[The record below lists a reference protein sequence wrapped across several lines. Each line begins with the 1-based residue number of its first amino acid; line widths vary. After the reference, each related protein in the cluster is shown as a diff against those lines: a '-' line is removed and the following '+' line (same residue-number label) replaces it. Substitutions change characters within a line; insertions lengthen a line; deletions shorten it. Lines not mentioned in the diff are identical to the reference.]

1 MDLKNR
7 KAVRTAAVHA
17 VQENPGNPRGVA
29 GVYVAVTIGM
39 SLLGALL
46 MALLDNR
53 IAQTGGLANMGLRSI
68 LSTIQSI
75 LPMVQALVLI
85 LLQLGYQ
92 KAALDITHRRAVTPR
107 TLLQGAPRFGAMI
120 RASLIQYFLYMIL
133 LMLAMYG
140 AAFLF
145 TSTPLSNDFYELM
158 TPILSDA
165 ESLNAVLSGDS
176 ATFPQMAATL
186 LPAIPMFLGLA
197 LLICAPVFYG
207 YRMVGYCILSGRG
220 ARAAMRESSQMMKG
234 HKLDLFKLD
243 CSFWWFY
250 LAQGLTTAILYGDVL
265 LNFLGVPLPWS
276 ATVSY
281 YVFYVLSLLAEGL
294 VYYCFLN
301 RVETA
306 YATTFN
312 ILRPKPQP
320 TQGAVL
326 GNIFDLAKDHTEF

>member
-17 VQENPGNPRGVA
+17 VQENPGNPKGVA

-39 SLLGALL
+39 SLVSALL

-75 LPMVQALVLI
+75 LPVVQALVLI

-92 KAALDITHRRAVTPR
+92 KAALEITRHRAVTPR

-120 RASLIQYFLYMIL
+120 RAIFFQYILYML
-133 LMLAMYG
+133 LMVLAMYG
-140 AAFLF
+140 AAFIF
-145 TSTPLSNDFYELM
+145 TSTPFSNDFYELVM
-158 TPILSDA
+158 ADTDA
-165 ESLNAVLSGDS
+165 LNTVLSVDS
-176 ATFPQMAATL
+176 ELFPQLVTTL

-220 ARAAMRESSQMMKG
+220 ALMAMKESSRMMKG

-250 LAQGLTTAILYGDVL
+250 LAQGLTTVILYGDVL

-306 YATTFN
+306 YATAYN
-312 ILRPKPQP
+312 ILRPKSQP
-320 TQGAVL
+320 TQGVVL
-326 GNIFDLAKDHTEF
+326 GNIFDLAKDHNEP